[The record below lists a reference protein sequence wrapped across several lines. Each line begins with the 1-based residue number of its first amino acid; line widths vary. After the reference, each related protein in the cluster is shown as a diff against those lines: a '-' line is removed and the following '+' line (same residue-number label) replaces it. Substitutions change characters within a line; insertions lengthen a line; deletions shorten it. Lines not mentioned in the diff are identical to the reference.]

1 MKTIEGKLTDAII
14 DLLRTVLAEEKEL
27 SRGSADILRKNLN
40 LIYDISKRNDMAHL
54 VGFALEKHGLISP
67 EDAVFAKFQEQ
78 QYLAIYRCEGM
89 EYEIASMCETLESH
103 GIDFILLK
111 GAVIRGLYPEGWM
124 RTSSDIDILVRS
136 ESIDNADDLLVER
149 LGYKRYTEG
158 THDRTFF
165 SEGGVHVELH
175 FSLVEDDRANNAAEV
190 LRDVWSYAIRTG
202 NGEHEYR
209 LPDELFYFYH
219 IAHLAKHMAYAGSGI
234 RPFLD
239 LWLINKNMPA
249 PSDKKEKLLRRGK
262 LDRFASLCDDLS
274 TYWMEGKRATADVEE
289 LELFVINCGIYGSEE
304 NRIAIERKKRGG
316 TFGYVWRRLFMPYD
330 VLKKRHPALRKH
342 KWLMPFF
349 QIARWFRLIT
359 GEKTKQAINEIK
371 TSAATSQED
380 ADDIHRFL
388 TKIGLKEK

>member
-1 MKTIEGKLTDAII
+1 MI
-14 DLLRTVLAEEKEL
+14 DLKVTDSLFELLRSVLAEDKEL

-40 LIYDISKRNDMAHL
+40 LIYDISKRNDIAHL

-67 EDAVFAKFQEQ
+67 DDAIFAKFQEQ

-89 EYEIASMCETLESH
+89 EYEIAAMREVLESN
-103 GIDFILLK
+103 GIDYILLK

-136 ESIDNADDLLVER
+136 ESIDTADDLLVEK

-158 THDRTFF
+158 THDRSFF

-175 FSLVEDDRANNAAEV
+175 FSLLEDNRANNAAGV
-190 LRDVWSYAIRTG
+190 LKDVWSYAIRTE

-209 LPDELFYFYH
+209 LSDGLFYFYH
-219 IAHLAKHMAYAGSGI
+219 IAHLAKHMEHAGSGI

-239 LWLINKNMPA
+239 LWLINKNMPDHT
-249 PSDKKEKLLRRGK
+249 SEKNELLHIGK
-262 LDRFASLCDDLS
+262 LDRFASLCDELS
-274 TYWMEGKRATADVEE
+274 AYWMEGKSASGDVGQ

-304 NRIAIERKKRGG
+304 NRIAIDRKKRGG

-330 VLKKRHPALRKH
+330 ILKQRHPALRKH

-349 QIARWFRLIT
+349 QIARWFRLVT

-371 TSAATSQED
+371 TSASTSRED
-380 ADDIHRFL
+380 SDDIQRFL
-388 TKIGLKEK
+388 TKIGLNEK